1 MYGYARIT
9 SRRIPN
15 PSSFALYPLVEY
27 DSFMLSFE
35 QSLHPC
41 TYDAPGFA
49 GGARWLSAS
58 GFPRVGGILF
68 LL

>member
-1 MYGYARIT
+1 MAMRASQADEYQIR
-9 SRRIPN
+9 
-15 PSSFALYPLVEY
+15 ALLL
-27 DSFMLSFE
+27 STFMLSFE
-35 QSLHPC
+35 QSLHSC

-49 GGARWLSAS
+49 GGARWLPAP